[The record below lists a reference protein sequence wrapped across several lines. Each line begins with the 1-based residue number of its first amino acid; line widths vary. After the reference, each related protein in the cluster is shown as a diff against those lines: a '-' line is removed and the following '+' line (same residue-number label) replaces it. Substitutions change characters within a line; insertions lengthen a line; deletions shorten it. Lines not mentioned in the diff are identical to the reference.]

1 MICAISSAGC
11 AYQDFNINA
20 FAVTLSAKNLKNLKN
35 RLKISSVAYINYTHN
50 T

>member
-20 FAVTLSAKNLKNLKN
+20 FAVTLSAKNLKNLKKN
-35 RLKISSVAYINYTHN
+35 QLCLLMFE
-50 T
+50 